1 MRVMNNSH
9 EIIYFRE
16 GGQKH
21 SQKAIFVK
29 VFMDLHEN
37 NCFREGVEK
46 TLTESM

>member
-1 MRVMNNSH
+1 MK
-9 EIIYFRE
+9 YFIFVKVV
-16 GGQKH
+16 QKH
-21 SQKAIFVK
+21 SQKAIFMK